1 MGHEFLGDYMGNAAT
16 AGRVEPH
23 ASSSATAYATTDNGF
38 DPSLLDSNGFVSR
51 VTRYLFRHPFG
62 VMKFLRRWWPI
73 PSVGGWAAIT
83 RFDDVAEAM
92 QNDKAIATPFGPKMK
107 EMAAGPNFVLGMADS
122 AGYQAMHAEIM
133 QAFPLKDNEE
143 IIAPYSYQE
152 AHRLV
157 SECGGSIDGVGG
169 LLSLVPVLICEKYY
183 GLSIEDKAGF
193 TQWTIAMSSY
203 MFGDPTNDPKI
214 KEAAYAGAALVRP
227 IVDAAIDKAQAGGIK
242 GTVIAHF
249 VQRQKEDPEAM
260 PDNVIRGI
268 MLGMITG
275 FVPTNTMASGHML
288 EMLLSKPDWMRQ
300 AQKAAKDGD
309 DDLLKGCLFEAMR
322 FWPIN
327 PGPFRVAA
335 EDVVIAKGT
344 RREKLIKKG
353 TNLIVM
359 TQSAMFDPRRV
370 DKPDEFNPRREQT
383 KSMLLGFGLHWCIGA
398 PLAHAQITQTFKALL
413 ERNNIRR
420 APGKDGQMTRC
431 GPFPKNL
438 WVLYD

>member
-1 MGHEFLGDYMGNAAT
+1 MGDAAT
-16 AGRVEPH
+16 AEHVGP
-23 ASSSATAYATTDNGF
+23 STTSSANTQATPDNGF
-38 DPSLLDSNGFVSR
+38 DPSLLESSGFVSR
-51 VTRYLFRHPFG
+51 ATKYLFRYPFWM
-62 VMKFLRRWWPI
+62 MKFLRRWWPI
-73 PSVGGWAAIT
+73 PSAGGWAAIT

-122 AGYQAMHAEIM
+122 DEYQAMHAEIM

-169 LLSLVPVLICEKYY
+169 LLSLIPVLICEKYY
-183 GLSIEDKAGF
+183 GLSIADKTGF
-193 TQWTIAMSSY
+193 TKWTIAMSSY

-227 IVDAAIDKAQAGGIK
+227 IIDAAIDKAQAGGIK

-288 EMLLSKPDWMRQ
+288 ETLLSNPDWLRQ
-300 AQKAAKDGD
+300 AQMAAKAGD
-309 DDLLKGCLFEAMR
+309 DKLLEGCLFEAMR

-344 RREKLIKKG
+344 RREKLIKKD
-353 TNLIVM
+353 TNLMVM
-359 TQSAMFDPRRV
+359 TQSAMFDPRRI
-370 DKPDEFNPRREQT
+370 DKPEEFNPRRERNN
-383 KSMLLGFGLHWCIGA
+383 SMLLGFGLHWCIGA
-398 PLAHAQITQTFKALL
+398 PLAQAQITQTFKPLL
-413 ERNNIRR
+413 ERDNVRR
-420 APGKDGQMTRC
+420 APGKDGKMTTL
-431 GPFPKNL
+431 GPFPQNL